1 VDLPRR
7 RALGDDALAAPAQE
21 VRTCDSTPVP
31 SACSHRIA
39 LAEKGADYERVEV
52 GWSLARRYEP
62 HHPDVVALNPKRQVP
77 VLVDGDVVVYDS
89 TQILEYLEERL
100 PEPPLHPRDLAGR
113 ARCRR
118 LEAAADEQVFP
129 AVWEL
134 VDGGL
139 YASANGGRDEARLAR
154 GRALLAEQHA
164 ALDAELDGRE
174 WLCGDRFTVAD
185 VATIVFVSAG
195 AALGAPP
202 APEHERLNAWLARAS
217 ARPSVA
223 RDAAEMRAFLARA
236 LRPAPAAA
244 ARVPA

>member
-1 VDLPRR
+1 MRLYSGPVSLFT
-7 RALGDDALAAPAQE
+7 AK
-21 VRTCDSTPVP
+21 VRV
-31 SACSHRIA
+31 A
-39 LAEKGADYERVEV
+39 LAEKGAAYERVEV

-100 PEPPLHPRDLAGR
+100 PEPPLYPRDRAGR

-134 VDGGL
+134 IDAGL
-139 YASANGGRDEARLAR
+139 YAGASGGRDEARLAR
-154 GRALLAEQHA
+154 GRAALADQHA
-164 ALDAELDGRE
+164 ALDAELAGRE

-185 VATIVFVSAG
+185 IATFVFLNAG
-195 AALGAPP
+195 AALGTPVA
-202 APEHERLNAWLARAS
+202 AEHRHLTDWLARAN

-223 RDAAEMRAFLARA
+223 EDTRAVQAFLAGA
-236 LRPAPAAA
+236 LRSAPSPSAQPAA
-244 ARVPA
+244 